1 MVVFIKEVQFTEEG
15 DSDRELWVANV
26 LERETATL
34 LPGSKQDKGVIRRVW
49 WSPDGRYLLTS
60 SDTPAE
66 GDRFEYHYESYR
78 LILATE

>member
-1 MVVFIKEVQFTEEG
+1 MVVFIQAGQFTEEG
-15 DSDRELWVANV
+15 NNDRELWAANV
-26 LERETATL
+26 LERGTATL
-34 LPGSKQDKGVIRRVW
+34 LPGFKQDKGVTRCVW

-66 GDRFEYHYESYR
+66 GDRFEYRYASYR